1 MLNRYPAWK
10 NLLIIA
16 VMVFGFYYAMPN
28 LYAPDPA
35 LQIGGASGSQAI
47 TQEVLERAE
56 RALER
61 ESIGFFGEEL
71 QEGGK
76 TALLRLRDREAQLR
90 AQALVARELGDDFI
104 VALNL
109 APTTPDWLADGGAQP
124 MKLGLDLSGGVHF
137 KLEVDVEAATQRR
150 IEMVESGIKRGLRD
164 ERIRGMVAL
173 DGTQVVLRFRDEAS
187 REAARRVVYELY
199 PELFLD
205 RVDEESSWLL
215 YAKLTEQTIAEVV
228 DYAVS
233 QNLPTIRNRVNE
245 LGVSEPLVQRQGS
258 NRIVVELPGIQDT
271 AEAKRI
277 LGKVANLEFRLVAET
292 NAPVTDKQKFE
303 YRGEGRAGLTEWL
316 ERDVIISGERVSG
329 ANASFDQNGQP
340 NVLISLDSEGGMLMS
355 RATRN
360 NIKRR
365 MGVLFIERK
374 YRTRYQLNDDGVE
387 VATRI
392 PYDEKKLLTAPVIQS
407 ALGAQFQITGLDSP
421 GEASE
426 LALMLRAGA
435 LAAPINFVEE
445 RTVGPSMGAENI
457 ALGVKSV
464 QIGLGLVVLFMVLY
478 YRVFGVAAVV
488 ALSVNLVLLVALMSL
503 LGATLTLPGI
513 AGIVLTVGMAVDA
526 NVLIF
531 ARIRE
536 ELANRM
542 SPQMAIHSGF
552 ERAVATI
559 LDANITT
566 LIVAVILYAVGTGP
580 IKGFAVTLSLGIL
593 TSMFTA
599 ILGTRALIN
608 VIHGGRRVDRLSIGR
623 LPKPVDGL
631 VVDRQATGESPHECS
646 TVYEMAH
653 VCGAVL
659 SIGYGRSI
667 GKPVHSAA

>member
-1 MLNRYPAWK
+1 MLNRYPLWK
-10 NLLIIA
+10 NLLILSVIL
-16 VMVFGFYYAMPN
+16 FGFYYAAPN

-35 LQIGGASGSQAI
+35 LQIGGASGAQTINADLLS
-47 TQEVLERAE
+47 RAE
-56 RALER
+56 AALDEAG
-61 ESIGFFGEEL
+61 IGYFGEEL
-71 QEGGK
+71 QQGGK
-76 TALLRLRDREAQLR
+76 TALIRLSDRDEQLR
-90 AQALVARELGDDFI
+90 AQSVLNRALGDGYI

-109 APTTPDWLADGGAQP
+109 APTTPDWLVSGGAQP

-150 IEMVESGIKRGLRD
+150 LEMYEAGIKRALRE
-164 ERIRGMVAL
+164 ERVRGMVAL
-173 DGTQVVLRFRDEAS
+173 SGTQVVMRFRDEAS
-187 REAARRVVYELY
+187 REAARRLTSDRY
-199 PELFLD
+199 PELLLD
-205 RVDEESSWLL
+205 RIDLDDSWDLH
-215 YAKLTEQTIAEVV
+215 AAVTEQTIAEVV

-233 QNLPTIRNRVNE
+233 QNLTTIRNRVNE
-245 LGVSEPLVQRQGS
+245 LGVSEPLVQRQGQ

-292 NAPVTDKQKFE
+292 NAPVTERQRFE
-303 YRGEGRAGLTEWL
+303 YRSDDRGGATEWL
-316 ERDVIISGERVSG
+316 ERDVIITGERVSG

-340 NVLISLDSEGGMLMS
+340 SVLISLDSEGGMLMS
-355 RATRN
+355 RATRS

-374 YRTRYQLNDDGVE
+374 YRTRYETNADGEE
-387 VATRI
+387 VPIRI

-421 GEASE
+421 AEASE
-426 LALMLRAGA
+426 LSLMLRAGA
-435 LAAPINFVEE
+435 LAAPITFVEE
-445 RTVGPSMGAENI
+445 RTVGPSLGAENI
-457 ALGVKSV
+457 ALGLKSV
-464 QIGLGLVVLFMVLY
+464 QMGLALVVLFMVVY
-478 YRVFGVAAVV
+478 YRVFGVAAVL
-488 ALSVNLVLLVALMSL
+488 ALSANLVLLVAFMSL

-542 SPQMAIHSGF
+542 APQMAIHAGF

-580 IKGFAVTLSLGIL
+580 IKGFAVTLSLGII

-608 VIHGGRRVDRLSIGR
+608 LFYGGRRVQSLSIGR
-623 LPKPVDGL
+623 LPK
-631 VVDRQATGESPHECS
+631 RTAEE
-646 TVYEMAH
+646 A
-653 VCGAVL
+653 
-659 SIGYGRSI
+659 
-667 GKPVHSAA
+667 SA

>member
-1 MLNRYPAWK
+1 MLNRYSLWK
-10 NLLIIA
+10 NLLILCVA
-16 VMVFGFYYAMPN
+16 LFGLYYAAPN

-35 LQIGGASGSQAI
+35 LQIGGASGSQSVDD
-47 TQEVLERAE
+47 QVLMRASE
-56 RALER
+56 ALQAADIEY
-61 ESIGFFGEEL
+61 FGEKIEPS
-71 QEGGK
+71 GK
-76 TALLRLRDREAQLR
+76 TALIRLLRRDDQLR
-90 AQALVARELGDDFI
+90 AQAILGRELGDAYI

-109 APTTPDWLADGGAQP
+109 APTTPEWLKRGGAQP

-137 KLEVDVEAATQRR
+137 KLEVDVAAAKERR
-150 IEMVESGIKRGLRD
+150 LETYESGIKRGLR
-164 ERIRGMVAL
+164 EARIRGLVRLQGQRVGMSFL
-173 DGTQVVLRFRDEAS
+173 SEAV
-187 REAARRVVYELY
+187 REDARKITADLY
-199 PELFLD
+199 PELLLD
-205 RVDEESSWLL
+205 RVDGVDKWELFAEVTD
-215 YAKLTEQTIAEVV
+215 ATMKEVV
-228 DYAVS
+228 DYAVD
-233 QNLPTIRNRVNE
+233 QNLTTIRNRVNE
-245 LGVSEPLVQRQGS
+245 LGVSEPLVQKQGS

-292 NAPVTDKQKFE
+292 NAPVTERQRFE
-303 YRGEGRAGLTEWL
+303 YRSDARGGMTEWL
-316 ERDVIISGERVSG
+316 ERELIITGERVS
-329 ANASFDQNGQP
+329 NAAAGFDQNNQP
-340 NVLISLDSEGGMLMS
+340 NVSITLDGEGGMLMS
-355 RATRN
+355 RATRS

-374 YRTRYQLNDDGVE
+374 YRTRYEEDENGEE
-387 VATRI
+387 VVVRV

-407 ALGAQFQITGLDSP
+407 ALGASFQITGLDSP

-435 LAAPINFVEE
+435 LAAPITFVEE
-445 RTVGPSMGAENI
+445 RTVGPSLGAENI

-464 QIGLGLVVLFMVLY
+464 QIGLALVVIFMILY
-478 YRVFGVAAVV
+478 YRVFGIAAVV
-488 ALSVNLVLLVALMSL
+488 ALTTNLVLLLAFMSL

-536 ELANRM
+536 ELARRM
-542 SPQMAIHSGF
+542 SPQMAIDAGF

-599 ILGTRALIN
+599 ILGTRALVNLIY
-608 VIHGGRRVDRLSIGR
+608 GGRRVDSLSIGP
-623 LPKPVDGL
+623 LPKRDAEEV
-631 VVDRQATGESPHECS
+631 QA
-646 TVYEMAH
+646 
-653 VCGAVL
+653 
-659 SIGYGRSI
+659 
-667 GKPVHSAA
+667 